1 MEFGETY
8 GALLV
13 GYLFRGGVEAFS
25 GNGLYCIR
33 EGPGTGKYWTV
44 KEVCALTGLTGKHL
58 YYFHHE
64 NVVRATAYA
73 NYSVEGNDG
82 YKLYDKQAV
91 EKLQHI
97 ALYYQLGLKRNEI
110 RDLMRAPDYDSNAVL
125 EQLLERTRERQK
137 ALEKQILGLEY
148 IRLTG
153 TKNGLAGLPGEADL
167 EGLGEALK
175 EAIGL
180 PFQLPATQAGEAS
193 RLLSSGAYEQLFGTD
208 NTPVFWYA
216 LGLSL
221 CALGEG
227 TAAGEIPADRG
238 KAALCWL
245 SQHPDILRRHLPEEA
260 PEE

>member
-1 MEFGETY
+1 MELSETY
-8 GALLV
+8 GTLLV
-13 GYLFRGGVEAFS
+13 GYSLRGRVEAFS
-25 GNGLYCIR
+25 RNGLYCAR
-33 EGPGTGKYWTV
+33 EESGMGKYWTV

-110 RDLMRAPDYDSNAVL
+110 RDLMRAPDYDSNTVL
-125 EQLLERTRERQK
+125 EQLLERMWERRRT
-137 ALEKQILGLEY
+137 LEKQILGLEY
-148 IRLTG
+148 IRLAG
-153 TKNGLAGLPGEADL
+153 TKNGLAGILGDGGL
-167 EGLGEALK
+167 ETLGDALE

-180 PFQLPATQAGEAS
+180 PFQLPVARAEEAF
-193 RLLSSGAYEQLFGTD
+193 RMLSSGAFERLFDTD
-208 NTPVFWYA
+208 NIPTFWYA

-221 CALGEG
+221 SALGEG
-227 TAAGEIPADRG
+227 TSSGKIPAHRG
-238 KAALCWL
+238 KDALCWL